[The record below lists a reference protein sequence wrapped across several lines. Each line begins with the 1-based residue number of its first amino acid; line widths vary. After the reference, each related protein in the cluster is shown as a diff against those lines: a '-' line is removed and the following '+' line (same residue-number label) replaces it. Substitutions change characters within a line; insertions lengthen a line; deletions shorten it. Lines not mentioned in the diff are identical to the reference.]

1 MNAGDPTNL
10 PAEFLSATGVAK
22 PIEPIAPPRMV
33 SKWGQDRRLE
43 FIDWRLRWE
52 GRINRSDLTSFFG
65 ISVPQ
70 ASLDIARYLDLAPL
84 NAVYDR
90 SNRVYL
96 TGNKF
101 APFFEATNSERF
113 LNELLA
119 RSTGV
124 LQHELGYSGWTP
136 PTDLPPNPARSVPAP
151 VLLTLLRA
159 IREAVRVDVLYQ
171 SISSTEP
178 VNRQVSPHALGFDGF
193 RWHVRAYCHRRNAF
207 LDFVVARMLEVSVA
221 NEPAQDAAGDDAWH
235 LQVEV
240 VLGPNPA
247 LPEAARQV
255 IEMDYGMSNGS
266 VAIRSRQALLFYTLK
281 RLGLLPGQEAPPEVQ
296 QIVLIN
302 RDAVQ
307 SLLPALPQLSN
318 KDAD

>member
-1 MNAGDPTNL
+1 
-10 PAEFLSATGVAK
+10 
-22 PIEPIAPPRMV
+22 V

-52 GRINRSDLTSFFG
+52 GRINRSDLTGFFG

-96 TGNKF
+96 AGNKF

-124 LQHELGYSGWTP
+124 LQHELGYSCWTP

-151 VLLTLLRA
+151 VLLALLRA

-171 SISSTEP
+171 SMSSTEP

-193 RWHVRAYCHRRNAF
+193 RWHVRAYCHRRDAF
-207 LDFVVARMLEVSVA
+207 LDFVIARMLEVSVA

-235 LQVEV
+235 RQVEV

-255 IEMDYGMSNGS
+255 TELDYGMTNGS
-266 VAIRSRQALLFYTLK
+266 VVIRSRQALLFYTLK

-307 SLLPALPQLSN
+307 LFLPATPQLSN
-318 KDAD
+318 KQAD